1 MVEFTS
7 SAILT
12 SSLSVSG
19 AARGHCNVIPQAVV
33 PGAQCSGPLDMEAQA
48 MTIEARIRELGNRH
62 RSLDDTIQQEARR
75 PTADPIQIRELKQ
88 RKLRLKEEIT
98 SLEARI
104 H

>member
-1 MVEFTS
+1 
-7 SAILT
+7 
-12 SSLSVSG
+12 
-19 AARGHCNVIPQAVV
+19 
-33 PGAQCSGPLDMEAQA
+33 

-62 RSLDDTIQQEARR
+62 RTLDQTIQRELTR
-75 PTADPIQIRELKQ
+75 PSVDTLQVRDLKQ